1 MALSKL
7 TYNSFNVTPSA
18 SKAVGFGSGADDLS
32 ASLSGGSLVFI
43 KKLTADD
50 SGTTLSFVDGSSD
63 VTLDTT
69 YKEYIFYFVN
79 IQPAT
84 DAATFGFNGS
94 IDTGS
99 NYNVA
104 KTSTGFRA
112 FHGEGDATSL
122 AYDATYDEA
131 QGTGVNAL
139 TYNIGNDADSSA
151 SGCLHLFD
159 PGSTTFVKHWNAR
172 VQFHHSADYSIDGY
186 IGGYFNTTSAVDAIQ
201 FSMDSGNI
209 KAGDI
214 CLYGLT

>member
-1 MALSKL
+1 MSGIIAQNTLD
-7 TYNSFNVTPSA
+7 NSGLIKSPE
-18 SKAVGFGSGADDLS
+18 GGGAWT
-32 ASLSGGSLVFI
+32 FI

-104 KTSTGFRA
+104 KTSSGFRA
-112 FHGEGDATSL
+112 FHNEGGSSTSL

-151 SGCLHLFD
+151 SGYLHLFD
-159 PGSTTFVKHWNAR
+159 PGSPTFIKHWTAR
-172 VQFHHSADYSIDGY
+172 VQFHHSADYSIDGF

-209 KAGDI
+209 KAGSI
-214 CLYGLT
+214 FLHGLTT